1 MSNDTIERDLLS
13 PLQKQPLETNSK
25 LEWTIIATW
34 ILLKIMHGLYPIVLN
49 ESESKIDQGWHSAF
63 SVFKEQIAIEGAA
76 NELFMNR
83 VTLFDIKEK
92 WEELAGKY
100 CEMRAAYQR
109 TDIGGPSPDNSFIFY
124 NEVGRVLEDD
134 YSVHIGST
142 SESESMDESGY
153 HEFREEYRDNE
164 DQVPDSQR
172 NPCKLTMET
181 VSDRIGKP
189 SERYRTIGRWK
200 ELEQSIPSPE
210 PEPSPMSTVIQNKTV
225 YEERMRGLINFS
237 DKMARERREEYKT
250 KMNALIDKVK
260 RYDGAGRD
268 KMVKEFEEKM
278 NSVGEKMA
286 ERAMERKK
294 RMEQL
299 LKKNSPSS
307 S

>member
-1 MSNDTIERDLLS
+1 MSNDTIERDSISLL
-13 PLQKQPLETNSK
+13 QNQPLETDNK
-25 LEWTIIATW
+25 LEWTTLATW
-34 ILLKIMHGLYPIVLN
+34 ILLKAMHGLYPIILD
-49 ESESKIDQGWHSAF
+49 ESESKIGQGWHSTF
-63 SVFKEQIAIEGAA
+63 LVFKEQIAIEGAS
-76 NELFMNR
+76 NELFTNR

-109 TDIGGPSPDNSFIFY
+109 TDIGGPSPDDSFIFY

-134 YSVHIGST
+134 YSVHIDFT
-142 SESESMDESGY
+142 IESESMDENGH
-153 HEFREEYRDNE
+153 HEFGGEYRDNE

-200 ELEQSIPSPE
+200 KLEQSIPSPE
-210 PEPSPMSTVIQNKTV
+210 PEPSPSPKLTVIKNKAV
-225 YEERMRGLINFS
+225 YEERMRELISFS
-237 DKMARERREEYKT
+237 DEMARKRRDEYKT

-260 RYDGAGRD
+260 RYDGAGRE
-268 KMVKEFEEKM
+268 KMVKEFEKKM
-278 NSVGEKMA
+278 KSEEEKMA
-286 ERAMERKK
+286 ERAIERKK

-299 LKKNSPSS
+299 LKKKLV
-307 S
+307 